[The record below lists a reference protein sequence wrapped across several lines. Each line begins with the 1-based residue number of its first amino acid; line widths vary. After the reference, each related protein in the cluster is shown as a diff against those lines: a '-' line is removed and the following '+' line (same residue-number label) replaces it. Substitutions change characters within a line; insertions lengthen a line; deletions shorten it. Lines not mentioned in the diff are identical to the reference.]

1 MACAGRCSVVDK
13 TLELFDAGHRACAG
27 CGPALAAR
35 LILKGAGQNTIVVSP
50 TGCLEVF
57 STPYP
62 ETAWKVPWIHSLF
75 ENAAAV
81 ASGIE
86 ASLKRQGRSE
96 KVVIIGGDGATF
108 DIGVLCISGA
118 FERGHDITYICYDNE
133 AYMNT
138 GIQRSG
144 ATPYDA
150 STTTSPAGR
159 CSFGNSRPKK
169 NMPAILAAHG
179 SPYVA
184 TTSVSYPNDLM
195 QKVEKAVQ
203 TPGPT
208 YVQVHAPCCTGWGFD
223 GAQTMAIGKLAVESG
238 LWVMFE
244 MENGTVTRAKKV
256 VRKPVETYLTA
267 QKRFAHLFKPVRQE
281 EEIARIQAIADA
293 NAATYGI
300 DVKLRKPPAES
311 A

>member
-1 MACAGRCSVVDK
+1 MAVDRDA
-13 TLELFDAGHRACAG
+13 ELFDCGHRACPG

-35 LILKGAGQNTIVVSP
+35 LVLKGAGPNTIIAVP

-62 ETAWKVPWIHSLF
+62 ETSWKVPVVHSLF
-75 ENAAAV
+75 ENVAAV
-81 ASGIE
+81 ASGVE
-86 ASLKRQGRSE
+86 AALKKQGRTE
-96 KVVIIGGDGATF
+96 KVVIIGGDGATI

-118 FERGHDITYICYDNE
+118 FERGHDLTYICYDNE

-159 CSFGNSRPKK
+159 CSFGNKRPKK
-169 NMPAILAAHG
+169 DMPQILAAHG

-184 TTSVSYPNDLM
+184 TASVSYPADLM
-195 QKVEKAVQ
+195 QKVDRAIN

-208 YVQVHAPCCTGWGFD
+208 YLQVHAPCCTGWGFES
-223 GAQTMAIGKLAVESG
+223 AQTIAVGKLAIETG
-238 LWVMFE
+238 LWVNYE
-244 MENGTVTRAKKV
+244 MVDGTVTRAKKV
-256 VRKPVETYLTA
+256 VRKPVEEYLKV
-267 QKRFAHLFKPVRQE
+267 QKRFRHLFKPQRQD
-281 EEIARIQAIADA
+281 EEIAKIQAIADR
-293 NAATYGI
+293 NAEKFGTDI
-300 DVKLRKPPAES
+300 KLKK
-311 A
+311 

>member
-1 MACAGRCSVVDK
+1 MVDK
-13 TLELFDAGHRACAG
+13 SLELFDCGHRACGG

-35 LILKGAGQNTIVVSP
+35 LILKGAGEKTIVVAS
-50 TGCLEVF
+50 TGCMEVF

-62 ETAWKVPWIHSLF
+62 ETAWKVPWIHSVF

-86 ASLKRQGRSE
+86 AALKKQGRTDE
-96 KVVIIGGDGATF
+96 HVVCICGDGATF
-108 DIGVLCISGA
+108 DIGMLCISGA

-159 CSFGNSRPKK
+159 ESTGNSINKK
-169 NMPAILAAHG
+169 DMPAILAAHG

-184 TTSVSYPNDLM
+184 TASIAYPADLM
-195 QKVEKAVQ
+195 QKVEKAVN
-203 TPGPT
+203 TKGPC
-208 YVQVHAPCCTGWGFD
+208 YIQVQCPCSTGWGFD
-223 GAQTMAIGKLAVESG
+223 GAKTIAMGKLAIETG
-238 LWVMFE
+238 LWVNFE
-244 MENGTVTRAKKV
+244 MVNGKVVRSKKV
-256 VRKPVETYLTA
+256 VNRKPVEEYLRA
-267 QKRFAHLFKPVRQE
+267 QKRFRHLFRPEVNKE
-281 EEIARIQAIADA
+281 EVAKIQAIADA
-293 NAATYGI
+293 NAEKFGI
-300 DVKLRKPPAES
+300 DVDITK
-311 A
+311 